1 MEIKLRRA
9 SMEQTMSPSI
19 CRRFWAMASSVD
31 TPQQGLSAAQ
41 ASPFRADTPIRRPVK
56 LPGPAA
62 TASRSMSD
70 SDCSLSRSMASTS
83 GIRVRLWV
91 SPVF

>member
-1 MEIKLRRA
+1 
-9 SMEQTMSPSI
+9 MEQTMSPSM
-19 CRRFWAMASSVD
+19 CLRFWAMASSVD

-62 TASRSMSD
+62 TASRSMSA